1 MSLRASLFNH
11 KLGESYATYLYNRT
25 ADSYRYG
32 CFMVRLVWYVRR
44 RIAAMLA
51 LSLYLLES
59 TAVTGSFDLVYSFY
73 GTTVTHNFAAGKNVA
88 LTFDDGPYPPYTD
101 ELLKILEQRQVKATF
116 FMVAENAEKHPELVA
131 KIAAQ
136 GHEIALHALK
146 HRDFLKLSLAE
157 QQKDIAA
164 GKRILEKLSGQK
176 ITLMRPP
183 HGFRDWA
190 VIDTLQKNGLTAVNW
205 SVIPRDWTNPGVS
218 VIVDRIM
225 EQMHPGAIIL
235 LHDGDSP
242 KYVASREETIQA
254 VSVIIDKLRAEGY
267 NFVTVNE
274 LMQKGE

>member
-1 MSLRASLFNH
+1 M
-11 KLGESYATYLYNRT
+11 
-25 ADSYRYG
+25 
-32 CFMVRLVWYVRR
+32 
-44 RIAAMLA
+44 
-51 LSLYLLES
+51 
-59 TAVTGSFDLVYSFY
+59 
-73 GTTVTHNFAAGKNVA
+73 
-88 LTFDDGPYPPYTD
+88 
-101 ELLKILEQRQVKATF
+101 EQRQVKATF

-225 EQMHPGAIIL
+225 EQLHPGAIIL

-254 VSVIIDKLRAEGY
+254 VSVIIDKLCAEGY

>member
-1 MSLRASLFNH
+1 MRLIYIIGLLTVIGTGALWC
-11 KLGESYATYLYNRT
+11 GW
-25 ADSYRYG
+25 YG
-32 CFMVRLVWYVRR
+32 MVRR

-51 LSLYLLES
+51 AVSILAGGVLLLL
-59 TAVTGSFDLVYSFY
+59 AVLPDYSFY

-157 QQKDIAA
+157 QQKD
-164 GKRILEKLSGQK
+164 
-176 ITLMRPP
+176 
-183 HGFRDWA
+183 GFRDWA

-225 EQMHPGAIIL
+225 EQLHPGAIIL

-254 VSVIIDKLRAEGY
+254 VSVIIDKLCAEGY

>member
-1 MSLRASLFNH
+1 MRLIYIIGLLTVIGTGALWC
-11 KLGESYATYLYNRT
+11 GW
-25 ADSYRYG
+25 YG
-32 CFMVRLVWYVRR
+32 MARR

-51 LSLYLLES
+51 AVSILAGGVLLLL
-59 TAVTGSFDLVYSFY
+59 AVLPDYSFY

-235 LHDGDSP
+235 MHDGDSP

-254 VSVIIDKLRAEGY
+254 VSVIIDKLCAEGY

>member
-1 MSLRASLFNH
+1 MRLIYIIGLLTVIGTGALWC
-11 KLGESYATYLYNRT
+11 GW
-25 ADSYRYG
+25 YG
-32 CFMVRLVWYVRR
+32 MVRR

-51 LSLYLLES
+51 AVSILAGGVLLLL
-59 TAVTGSFDLVYSFY
+59 AVLPDYSFY

-225 EQMHPGAIIL
+225 EQLHPGAIIL

-242 KYVASREETIQA
+242 KYVVSREETIQA
-254 VSVIIDKLRAEGY
+254 VSVIIDKLCAEGY

>member
-1 MSLRASLFNH
+1 MFSRCPRKRSHGPAIEIWSVVHLPDALISSRKSVKSFPSHAAKGS
-11 KLGESYATYLYNRT
+11 SR
-25 ADSYRYG
+25 
-32 CFMVRLVWYVRR
+32 CRR
-44 RIAAMLA
+44 FEPAAIA
-51 LSLYLLES
+51 
-59 TAVTGSFDLVYSFY
+59 
-73 GTTVTHNFAAGKNVA
+73 N
-88 LTFDDGPYPPYTD
+88 GPYPPYTD

-254 VSVIIDKLRAEGY
+254 VSVIIDKLCAEGY

>member
-1 MSLRASLFNH
+1 MRLIYIIGLLTVIGTGALWC
-11 KLGESYATYLYNRT
+11 GW
-25 ADSYRYG
+25 YG
-32 CFMVRLVWYVRR
+32 MVRR

-51 LSLYLLES
+51 AVSILAGGVLLLL
-59 TAVTGSFDLVYSFY
+59 AVLPDYSFY
-73 GTTVTHNFAAGKNVA
+73 GTTVIHNFAAGKNVA

-183 HGFRDWA
+183 HGFRDW
-190 VIDTLQKNGLTAVNW
+190 L
-205 SVIPRDWTNPGVS
+205 
-218 VIVDRIM
+218 
-225 EQMHPGAIIL
+225 
-235 LHDGDSP
+235 
-242 KYVASREETIQA
+242 
-254 VSVIIDKLRAEGY
+254 
-267 NFVTVNE
+267 
-274 LMQKGE
+274 